1 MDYRRMG
8 ASDLEVSAIGFGCWE
23 LGGTNYGPIDEAQ
36 AVAAI
41 HRALDLGVTLFDTA
55 PGYGFGHSEEVLG
68 RALGARRKDV
78 VLVSKTAI
86 SWDPVT
92 FTRKLDSRYSTVK
105 RIAEEGL
112 RRLGTDHLDLL
123 LIHWPDVETP
133 LEETMRALTDLVDE
147 GKTRHAGV
155 SNFTAYELRESRRH
169 APICANQVG
178 YNLFDRR
185 WEREMFP
192 TAQELGIGVMA
203 YGPMAH
209 GLLTGA
215 VGRATAFDPKDW
227 RASGMIFGQ
236 HLFGPQNLPRN
247 LEVVEQLQAVA
258 ARLGATLPRLAL
270 AWVLRHPAVS
280 VALSGCRTPGEIEEN
295 VRALEV
301 TIPAEVAGELERLMD
316 GAAGQVQT
324 VPGQH
329 HLPGVPRG
337 VGVIT
342 GTMPAGALAQESRP
356 G

>member
-1 MDYRRMG
+1 MEYRRMG
-8 ASDLEVSAIGFGCWE
+8 SSELTVSAIGFGCWE
-23 LGGTNYGPIDEAQ
+23 LGGTNYGPIDEAA

-41 HRALDLGVTLFDTA
+41 HRAIDLGVTLIDTA

-86 SWDPVT
+86 HWDPVT
-92 FTRKLDSRYSTVK
+92 FTRKMDSRYSTVK
-105 RIAEEGL
+105 RINEESL
-112 RRLGTDHLDLL
+112 KRLGTDYLDLL

-133 LEETMRALTDLVDE
+133 LEETMRALNDLVKE
-147 GKTRHAGV
+147 GKARYIGV
-155 SNFTAYELRESRRH
+155 SNFTAYELRESKQH

-209 GLLTGA
+209 GLLTGTM
-215 VGRATAFDPKDW
+215 GRGTTFQPTDW
-227 RASGMIFGQ
+227 RSSGLLFGQ
-236 HLFGPQNLPRN
+236 SLFGAEHLAQN
-247 LEVVEQLQAVA
+247 LEVVERLKEIA
-258 ARLGATLPRLAL
+258 ARVGTTLPRLAL
-270 AWVLRHPAVS
+270 AWVLRHPAVA
-280 VALSGCRTPGEIEEN
+280 VALSGCRTVGEIEEN

-301 TIPAEVAGELERLMD
+301 KLSEAMLGEIDEVMA
-316 GAAGQVQT
+316 GAAGQVEE

-329 HLPGVPRG
+329 HLPGVTRG
-337 VGVIT
+337 VGTIT
-342 GTMPAGALAQESRP
+342 GTVAR
-356 G
+356 

>member
-8 ASDLEVSAIGFGCWE
+8 ASELEVSAIGFGCWE
-23 LGGTNYGPIDEAQ
+23 MGGTNYGPIDEVE

-41 HRALDLGVTLFDTA
+41 GRALDLGVTLFDTA

-68 RALGARRKDV
+68 RALGARRRDV
-78 VLVSKTAI
+78 VLVSKTAV

-105 RIAEEGL
+105 RITEESL

-123 LIHWPDVETP
+123 LIHWPDVDTP
-133 LEETMRALTDLVDE
+133 LEETMRALDDLASE
-147 GKTRHAGV
+147 GKTRYVGV
-155 SNFTAYELRESRRH
+155 SNFTAYELREGQKY

-215 VGRATAFDPKDW
+215 MGRDTAFDPADW
-227 RASGMIFGQ
+227 RSSGVIFGQ
-236 HLFGPQNLPRN
+236 RLFSPESLPRN
-247 LEVVEQLQAVA
+247 LEVVERLKAVA
-258 ARLGATLPRLAL
+258 ARHGTSLPRLAL
-270 AWVLRHPAVS
+270 AWVLRHPAVA

-301 TIPAEVAGELERLMD
+301 GVDDEVAGEVEGIMA
-316 GAAGQVQT
+316 GAAGQVEA
-324 VPGQH
+324 VPGLH
-329 HLPGVPRG
+329 HQPGVTRG
-337 VGVIT
+337 VGAIT
-342 GTMPAGALAQESRP
+342 GTAPARG
-356 G
+356 

>member
-8 ASDLEVSAIGFGCWE
+8 GGELEVSAIGFGCWE
-23 LGGTNYGPIDEAQ
+23 MGGTNYGPIDEAE

-68 RALGARRKDV
+68 RALGARRKDI
-78 VLVSKTAI
+78 VLVSKTAV

-92 FTRKLDSRYSTVK
+92 FTRKMDSRYSTVK
-105 RIAEEGL
+105 RIAEESL

-123 LIHWPDVETP
+123 LIHWPDVDTP
-133 LEETMRALTDLVDE
+133 LEETMRALNDLAGE
-147 GKTRHAGV
+147 GKTRHVGV
-155 SNFTAYELRESRRH
+155 SNFSAYELGECRRH

-192 TAQELGIGVMA
+192 AAQELGIGVMA

-215 VGRATAFDPKDW
+215 MGRDTAFDPADW
-227 RASGMIFGQ
+227 RSSGVIFGQ
-236 HLFGPQNLPRN
+236 RLFGPDTLAQN
-247 LEVVEQLQAVA
+247 LEVVEQLKGVA
-258 ARLGATLPRLAL
+258 ARLDTSLPRLAL
-270 AWVLRHPAVS
+270 AWVLRHPAVA

-301 TIPAEVAGELERLMD
+301 GVDDAVARELEGIMA
-316 GAAGQVQT
+316 GAAGQVEA
-324 VPGQH
+324 VPGLH
-329 HLPGVPRG
+329 HQPGVTRG
-337 VGVIT
+337 VSAIT
-342 GTMPAGALAQESRP
+342 GTAPARG
-356 G
+356 

>member
-1 MDYRRMG
+1 MDYRRLG
-8 ASDLEVSAIGFGCWE
+8 SSELTVSAIGFGCWE
-23 LGGTNYGPIDEAQ
+23 LGGTNYGPIDEAE

-41 HRALDLGVTLFDTA
+41 HRALDLGVTLLDTA

-78 VLVSKTAI
+78 VLVSKTAV

-92 FTRKLDSRYSTVK
+92 FTRKMDSRYSTVK
-105 RIAEEGL
+105 RITEESL

-123 LIHWPDVETP
+123 LIHWPDVDTP
-133 LEETMRALTDLVDE
+133 LEETMRALNDLVSE
-147 GKTRHAGV
+147 GKTRYIGV
-155 SNFTAYELRESRRH
+155 SNYTAYELRECRRY

-192 TAQELGIGVMA
+192 TALELGIGVMA

-215 VGRATAFDPKDW
+215 MGRDTVFQPSDW

-236 HLFGPQNLPRN
+236 QLFTPEHLPRN
-247 LEVVEQLQAVA
+247 LEVVEQLKAVA
-258 ARLGATLPRLAL
+258 ARIGTTLPRLAL
-270 AWVLRHPAVS
+270 AWVLRHPAVA

-301 TIPAEVAGELERLMD
+301 AVPDEVAGELERIMA
-316 GAAGQVQT
+316 GAAGQAER
-324 VPGQH
+324 VPGLH
-329 HLPGVPRG
+329 HQPGVTRG
-337 VGVIT
+337 VGAIT
-342 GTMPAGALAQESRP
+342 GTAPRP
-356 G
+356 

>member
-1 MDYRRMG
+1 M
-8 ASDLEVSAIGFGCWE
+8 
-23 LGGTNYGPIDEAQ
+23 GGTNYGPIDEAE

-41 HRALDLGVTLFDTA
+41 RRALDLGVTLFDTA

-68 RALGARRKDV
+68 RALGARRGDV
-78 VLVSKTAI
+78 VLVSKTAV

-105 RIAEEGL
+105 RITEESL

-123 LIHWPDVETP
+123 LIHWPDVDTP
-133 LEETMRALTDLVDE
+133 LEETMRALTDLASE
-147 GKTRHAGV
+147 GKTRYVGV
-155 SNFTAYELRESRRH
+155 SNFSSYELKEGQRN
-169 APICANQVG
+169 APLCANQVG

-215 VGRATAFDPKDW
+215 MGRDTAFDPADW
-227 RASGMIFGQ
+227 RSSGVIFGQ
-236 HLFGPQNLPRN
+236 RLFSPESLPRN
-247 LEVVEQLQAVA
+247 LEVVERLKGVA
-258 ARLGATLPRLAL
+258 ARRGTSLPRLAL
-270 AWVLRHPAVS
+270 AWVLRHPAVA

-301 TIPAEVAGELERLMD
+301 GVDDEVAGEMEGIMA
-316 GAAGQVQT
+316 GAAGQVEA
-324 VPGQH
+324 VPGLH
-329 HLPGVPRG
+329 HQPGVTRG
-337 VGVIT
+337 VGAIT
-342 GTMPAGALAQESRP
+342 GTAPARA
-356 G
+356 

>member
-1 MDYRRMG
+1 MKYRRMG
-8 ASDLEVSAIGFGCWE
+8 GSELEVSAIGFGCWE
-23 LGGTNYGPIDEAQ
+23 LGGTNYGPIDEEA

-41 HRALDLGVTLFDTA
+41 HRAIDLGVTLIDTA

-68 RALGARRKDV
+68 KALGARRKDI

-86 SWDPVT
+86 HWDPVT
-92 FTRKLDSRYSTVK
+92 FTRKMDSRYSTVK
-105 RIAEEGL
+105 KINEESL
-112 RRLGTDHLDLL
+112 KRLGTDYLDLL

-133 LEETMRALTDLVDE
+133 LEETMRALNDLIKE
-147 GKTRHAGV
+147 GKARYIGV
-155 SNFTAYELRESRRH
+155 SNFTAYELRESKQH

-209 GLLTGA
+209 GLLTGTM
-215 VGRATAFDPKDW
+215 GRGTTFQATDW
-227 RASGMIFGQ
+227 RSSGLLFGQ
-236 HLFGPQNLPRN
+236 SLFSAENLAQN
-247 LEVVEQLQAVA
+247 LEVVERLKEIA
-258 ARLGATLPRLAL
+258 AQVGTTLPRLAL

-280 VALSGCRTPGEIEEN
+280 VALSGCRTVGEIEEN

-301 TIPAEVAGELERLMD
+301 ELPEAVLGQIDEVMA
-316 GAAGQVQT
+316 GAAGQVDE

-329 HLPGVPRG
+329 HEPGVMKG
-337 VGVIT
+337 VGTIT
-342 GTMPAGALAQESRP
+342 GTVRR
-356 G
+356 

>member
-8 ASDLEVSAIGFGCWE
+8 SSDLTVSAIGFGCWE
-23 LGGTNYGPIDEAQ
+23 LGGTNYGPIDEAA

-41 HRALDLGVTLFDTA
+41 HRAIDLGVTLIDTA

-68 RALGARRKDV
+68 RALSSRRKDV

-92 FTRKLDSRYSTVK
+92 LTRKMDARYSTVK
-105 RIAEEGL
+105 RINEESL
-112 RRLGTDHLDLL
+112 RRLNTDYLDLL
-123 LIHWPDVETP
+123 LIHWPDVDTP
-133 LEETMRALTDLVDE
+133 LEETMRALSDLVKE
-147 GKTRHAGV
+147 GKARYIGV

-192 TAQELGIGVMA
+192 TALELGIGVMA

-215 VGRATAFDPKDW
+215 MGRETKFQPTDW
-227 RASGMIFGQ
+227 RASGLLFGQ
-236 HLFGPQNLPRN
+236 ALFSPENLPKN
-247 LEVVEQLQAVA
+247 LEVVERLKAVA
-258 ARLGATLPRLAL
+258 LQLDTTLPRLAL
-270 AWVLRHPAVS
+270 AWVLRQPAVT
-280 VALSGCRTPGEIEEN
+280 VALSGCRTTSEIEEN

-301 TIPAEVAGELERLMD
+301 PLSDEVLAEIDQIVA
-316 GAAGQVQT
+316 GAAGQVQE

-329 HLPGVPRG
+329 HLPGVTRG
-337 VGVIT
+337 VGAIT
-342 GTMPAGALAQESRP
+342 GTVARERST
-356 G
+356 